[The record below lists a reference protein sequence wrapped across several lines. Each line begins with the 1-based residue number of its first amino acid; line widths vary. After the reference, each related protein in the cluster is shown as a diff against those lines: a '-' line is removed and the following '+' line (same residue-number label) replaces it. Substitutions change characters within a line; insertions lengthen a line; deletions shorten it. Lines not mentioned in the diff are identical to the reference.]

1 MLHIP
6 PEIKLLAI
14 SAGAKIITYSLSF
27 HYKAAIKKVPTSEYT
42 FAVALRSRDKKAQSR
57 WKFVEKILPK
67 RLCKFYMDSL
77 RHTNKWK
84 EHKMYTKHK
93 TRWISFAF

>member
-57 WKFVEKILPK
+57 
-67 RLCKFYMDSL
+67 
-77 RHTNKWK
+77 
-84 EHKMYTKHK
+84 
-93 TRWISFAF
+93 